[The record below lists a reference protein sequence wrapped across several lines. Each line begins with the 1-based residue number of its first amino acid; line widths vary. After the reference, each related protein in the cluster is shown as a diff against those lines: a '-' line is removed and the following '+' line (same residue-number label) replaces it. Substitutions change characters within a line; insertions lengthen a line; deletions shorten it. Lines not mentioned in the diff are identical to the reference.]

1 MAIALRPITDDDV
14 DRVSRFLEENM
25 SSGVRAEAW
34 RRSFDLHRD
43 GGHPNNG
50 FMLIDGEKIVGS
62 YAAYY
67 STRMIDGRLERFC
80 NLGAWCVLPDH
91 RFHGVRLLRAVLKQD
106 GYHFLDLSP
115 SGSVVPLNERLGF
128 TYLDDRLAIL
138 PALPWPVR
146 RGAATSDGAVLER
159 TLEGRQ
165 LAFYLDHRDAPAAR
179 HLVLRDGA
187 AWCYVVFRMDRRK
200 DLPRVFA
207 TVLHVSHPP
216 VFHRMRRALG
226 AHLLVHHR
234 AVAVMVEE
242 RLTDGPPRGAVR
254 MRSPRKKMLLSP
266 TLRPEQVDYFYSELV
281 SLPW

>member
-1 MAIALRPITDDDV
+1 MPISLTPIADGDV
-14 DRVSRFLEENM
+14 DRVARFLEANM
-25 SSGVRAEAW
+25 PSGVPAEAW
-34 RRSFDLHRD
+34 QRSFDLHRD
-43 GGHPNNG
+43 GEHPNNG
-50 FMLIDGEKIVGS
+50 FMLLDGEKIVGS

-67 STRMIDGRLERFC
+67 STRVIDGRLEWFC

-91 RFHGVRLLRAVLKQD
+91 RFQGVRLLRAVLKQD

-128 TYLDDRLAIL
+128 TYLDDRLSIL

-146 RGAATSDGAVLER
+146 PGAVSSDPQVLER
-159 TLEGRQ
+159 TLAGRD

-179 HLVLRDGA
+179 HVVLRDGDD
-187 AWCYVVFRMDRRK
+187 WCYVVFRMDRRK

-207 TVLHVSHPP
+207 TVLHVSHPA

-226 AHLLVHHR
+226 AHLLIHHR
-234 AVAVMVEE
+234 ALAVMAEE
-242 RLTDGPPRGAVR
+242 RLTAGPPRGAVR